1 MTPKNSTPH
10 GSSLI
15 SLCAGAAGIVYGDIG
30 TSPMYAFRESL
41 NPAYGIEPTTPA
53 VLGILSLITWA
64 LILIISVKYLLL
76 VLQADNQGEGGI
88 IALMALVS
96 PRSRRVRG
104 APTALVMLG
113 LFGAALFYGDGMITP
128 AMTVLSAV
136 EGLKLMTP
144 VFDPFVI
151 PITLLILGLLF
162 ALQHR
167 GTALVGGLFGPVM
180 IVWFLTLATLGVA
193 QVVHNPQVLAAINPA
208 YGFNFLVTDKTRA
221 FLVMGSVFLVVTG
234 GEAIYADMGHFGK
247 RPIRLMWFLLILPA
261 LLLNYFG
268 QGALILADPTAAH
281 QPFFLMAP
289 RWALYPLVVL
299 ATAASVIASQAVI
312 SGVFSI
318 TRQAVL
324 LGYLPRMR
332 IEHTSTHRIGQ
343 IYMPTV
349 NWVIMVAAIGLVLSF
364 GSSSA
369 LAGAYGMAV
378 TTDMLFTTVL
388 FTAFA
393 LGKWKSHT
401 AWILVGVSL
410 MFLVDLSFWTSN
422 LHKIP
427 DGGWFPLVI
436 ASIAFTFMTTWRK
449 GRSILAQRQET
460 RTFPAE
466 LFVDDVRSNPP
477 IRVPGTAVYLDSNP
491 TGTPPALMH
500 NLKHNHVLHE
510 QVVFL
515 TVLVGET
522 PEIAESERFEVT
534 PLGAGIFRL
543 LIHLGF
549 AEEVDIPAL
558 LERCTS
564 IDCSFDS
571 MQTTFFLGRERLI
584 ATQHSGMPGWS
595 EKLFALMFRTAEGVT
610 PYFNLPPNR
619 VVEMGTQV
627 EL

>member
-1 MTPKNSTPH
+1 
-10 GSSLI
+10 
-15 SLCAGAAGIVYGDIG
+15 
-30 TSPMYAFRESL
+30 
-41 NPAYGIEPTTPA
+41 
-53 VLGILSLITWA
+53 
-64 LILIISVKYLLL
+64 
-76 VLQADNQGEGGI
+76 
-88 IALMALVS
+88 MALVS
-96 PRSRRVRG
+96 PRSSRVRG
-104 APTALVMLG
+104 APTALVLLG
-113 LFGAALFYGDGMITP
+113 LFGASLFYGDGMVTP

-136 EGLKLMTP
+136 EGLKLLTP
-144 VFDPFVI
+144 AFDPYVI
-151 PITLLILGLLF
+151 PITLLILGALF
-162 ALQHR
+162 TLQHR
-167 GTALVGGLFGPVM
+167 GTARVGGLFGPVM
-180 IVWFLTLATLGVA
+180 ITWFLVLAVLGVV
-193 QVVHNPQVLAAINPA
+193 QLVHNPQVLAALNPA
-208 YGFNFLVTDKTRA
+208 YALSFLVTDKERA

-289 RWALYPLVVL
+289 RWALYPLVLL

-332 IEHTSTHRIGQ
+332 IEHTSSHRIGQ

-349 NWVIMVAAIGLVLSF
+349 NWIIMFAAIGLVLSF

-388 FTAFA
+388 FAAFA
-393 LGKWKSHT
+393 LGKWQSRRT
-401 AWILVGVSL
+401 LILAGISL
-410 MFLVDLSFWTSN
+410 LLVVDLSFWTSN

-427 DGGWFPLVI
+427 DGGWFPLVV
-436 ASIAFTFMTTWRK
+436 ALIAFSLMLTWRK
-449 GRSILAQRQET
+449 GRSILAERQDT
-460 RTFPAE
+460 RTFPAQ
-466 LFVDDVRSNPP
+466 LFVADVRSNPP
-477 IRVPGTAVYLDSNP
+477 LRVPGTAVFLDSNP

-522 PEIAESERFEVT
+522 PEVEESARFEVT
-534 PLGAGIFRL
+534 SLGAGIFRI

-549 AEEVDIPAL
+549 AEEIDIPAL
-558 LERCTS
+558 LNRCT
-564 IDCSFDS
+564 IGDGSFDP

-584 ATQHSGMPGWS
+584 ATRHSGMPRWS

-610 PYFNLPPNR
+610 PYFHLPPNR

>member
-1 MTPKNSTPH
+1 MIDTNSPPQH
-10 GSSLI
+10 PSLLA
-15 SLCAGAAGIVYGDIG
+15 LCAGATGIVYGDIG
-30 TSPMYAFRESL
+30 TSPIYAFRESL
-41 NPAYGIEPTTPA
+41 NPAYGITPNTPA
-53 VLGILSLITWA
+53 ILGILSLITWA
-64 LILIISVKYLLL
+64 LILVISIKYVLL
-76 VLQADNQGEGGI
+76 VVQADNHGEGGI

-104 APTALVMLG
+104 APTVLVMLG

-128 AMTVLSAV
+128 AVTVLSAV
-136 EGLKLMTP
+136 EGLKLLTP

-151 PITLLILGLLF
+151 PITVFILALLF
-162 ALQHR
+162 TVQHR
-167 GTALVGGLFGPVM
+167 GTTRVGTLFGPVM
-180 IVWFLTLATLGVA
+180 IVWFLTLAVLGVA
-193 QVVHNPQVLAAINPA
+193 QVVHNPQVLAALNPA
-208 YGFNFLVTDKTRA
+208 YAFSFLVTDKERA

-234 GEAIYADMGHFGK
+234 GEAIYADMGHFGR
-247 RPIRLMWFLLILPA
+247 RPIRLTWFLLILPA

-268 QGALILADPTAAH
+268 QGALILADPTAAE

-332 IEHTSTHRIGQ
+332 IEHTSTHKIGQ
-343 IYMPTV
+343 IYMPLV
-349 NWVIMVAAIGLVLSF
+349 NWVIMIAAIGLVLSF

-378 TTDMLFTTVL
+378 TTDMLFTTIL
-388 FTAFA
+388 FAAFA

-401 AWILVGVSL
+401 FWILLGVAM
-410 MFLVDLSFWTSN
+410 MFMVDFSFWASN

-427 DGGWFPLVI
+427 DGGWFPLVV
-436 ASIAFTFMTTWRK
+436 ASFAFILMITWRK
-449 GRSILAQRQET
+449 GRTILAQRQET
-460 RTFPAE
+460 RTFPAQ

-477 IRVPGTAVYLDSNP
+477 IRVSGTAVYLDSNP
-491 TGTPPALMH
+491 TGTPPALLH

-522 PEIAESERFEVT
+522 PEVEESERFEFT

-584 ATQHSGMPGWS
+584 ATHHSGMPAWS
-595 EKLFALMFRTAEGVT
+595 EKLFSLMFHNAEGVT